1 MSEGPGKHYMP
12 YIPEEEESDDE
23 RKTASDGESDD
34 DDEFQLPDAEEHHVE
49 HDGRMQAMDQWRA
62 SALQWIN
69 GAGRSTV
76 ADTVLPLHAPA
87 VPKVADIT
95 DIPAELRANDIR
107 QYILHVDSR
116 FREAGLQSSAGDFY
130 FRPVVPLKNILRVRV
145 VSMEMPYSYPFF
157 TVGRRNV
164 SVVVVW
170 SGGPTVLTIPD
181 GNYTAAELADA
192 LNLAATGAG
201 LSWLTVSYVATQN
214 RYVWS
219 GGLTAFSMDTGTAT
233 YDRPFDY
240 GLGYYLGFPR
250 GVATAV
256 VDGSGNYVLTAPGCA
271 IVGGDNYLFLKINDF
286 DCLRQTVAF
295 TTPTTAPS
303 ANEFTALAK
312 IRLRADRNAVAY
324 DDYAGGLRREVV
336 FQNPRDIA
344 RLHVQVLDAYG
355 SVVDLCTAEFSFALE
370 ILEIQSSA
378 LFDSVRDSIRLRY
391 V

>member
-1 MSEGPGKHYMP
+1 MSDGPQYMP
-12 YIPEEEESDDE
+12 YIQEEEEEESDDE
-23 RKTASDGESDD
+23 KSTVSDD
-34 DDEFQLPDAEEHHVE
+34 ESEEHRVE

-62 SALQWIN
+62 SANQWIN

-107 QYILHVDSR
+107 QYILHIDSR
-116 FREAGLQSSAGDFY
+116 FREAGLQSTAADFY
-130 FRPVVPLKNILRVRV
+130 FRPIAPLKNILRVRV
-145 VSMEMPYSYPFF
+145 VSIEMPYSYPFF

-164 SVVVVW
+164 SVVVAW

-181 GNYTAAELADA
+181 GNYTATELATA
-192 LNLAATGAG
+192 LTMTASDAG
-201 LSWLTVSYVATQN
+201 LAWLSVSYVATQN
-214 RYVWS
+214 RYMWS
-219 GGLTAFSMDTGTAT
+219 GGLTAFSIDMATST

-250 GVATAV
+250 DVVAAV
-256 VDGSGNYVLTAPGCA
+256 ADGTGNYVLTAPGCA
-271 IVGGDNYLFLKINDF
+271 VTGGDNYVFLKINDF

-303 ANEFTALAK
+303 INEFTALAK
-312 IRLRADRNAVAY
+312 VRLRADRNAVAY
-324 DDYAGGLRREVV
+324 DDYAGGIRREVV

-355 SVVDLCTAEFSFALE
+355 EVVDLCTTEFSFALE
-370 ILEIQSSA
+370 VLEIQSSA

>member
-1 MSEGPGKHYMP
+1 MP
-12 YIPEEEESDDE
+12 YIAEEESDDE
-23 RKTASDGESDD
+23 RKTVSEGDTDE
-34 DDEFQLPDAEEHHVE
+34 DDEFQLPDAEEHRVE

-69 GAGRSTV
+69 GTGRSTV
-76 ADTVLPLHAPA
+76 ADTVLPIHAPA
-87 VPKVADIT
+87 IPKVADMT

-107 QYILHVDSR
+107 QYILHIDSR

-130 FRPVVPLKNILRVRV
+130 FRPIAPLKNILRVRV

-157 TVGRRNV
+157 VSGRRNV
-164 SVVVVW
+164 SVIVDW
-170 SGGPTVLTIPD
+170 SSGPTVLMIPD
-181 GNYTAAELADA
+181 GNYTAAELAVA
-192 LNLAATGAG
+192 LNDAAAISG
-201 LSWLTVSYVATQN
+201 LSWLSVAYVATQN
-214 RYVWS
+214 RYLFS
-219 GGLTAFSMDTGTAT
+219 GGTTAFSIDTATAT

-240 GLGYYLGFPR
+240 GLGYYLGFRR
-250 GVATAV
+250 GIWAAIA
-256 VDGSGNYVLTAPGCA
+256 DGSGNYSLVGSGCA

-286 DCLRQTVAF
+286 DCLRQTVAM

-303 ANEFTALAK
+303 VNEFTALAK
-312 IRLRADRNAVAY
+312 VRLRADRNDVAY
-324 DDYAGGLRREVV
+324 DDYAGGIRREVV

-355 SVVDLCTAEFSFALE
+355 SIVDLCTAEFSFALE
-370 ILEIQSSA
+370 VLEIQSSA